1 MRLNASTRVFLVFLL
16 LTSPFAIHHPWNPW
30 FGIDVLVYSD
40 IFRVRMFFISGGVG
54 LINKSSIL
62 TAFSIINHPFGGT
75 PMTMETS
82 ISLELIWFD
91 KRRTQQDQ
99 GLKPWG
105 APSPFNASEYKTPW
119 FPVGFLCFKTM
130 RWTNWQLKACKS
142 VAITCHNWEY
152 LLTRHFCQGIW
163 DWSKLPNPISFSGVT
178 LCWGFHNDVMW

>member
-1 MRLNASTRVFLVFLL
+1 MIGAHRRSMCLKWMAHPHAAQCFNTCFLGLSTTHIPFCYTPPLKSLIWHWCIIGLFRYIQSEDVFY
-16 LTSPFAIHHPWNPW
+16 I
-30 FGIDVLVYSD
+30 
-40 IFRVRMFFISGGVG
+40 RGVG

-119 FPVGFLCFKTM
+119 FPVGFLCLKTM
-130 RWTNWQLKACKS
+130 GWTNWQLKACKS

-152 LLTRHFCQGIW
+152 LLTRHFCQGI
-163 DWSKLPNPISFSGVT
+163 
-178 LCWGFHNDVMW
+178 